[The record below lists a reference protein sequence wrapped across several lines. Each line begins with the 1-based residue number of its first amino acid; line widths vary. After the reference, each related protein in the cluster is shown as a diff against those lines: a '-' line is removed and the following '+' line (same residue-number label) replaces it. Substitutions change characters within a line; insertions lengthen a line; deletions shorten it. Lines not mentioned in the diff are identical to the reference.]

1 MPESTTRRALIS
13 GASIAGPAL
22 AFWLARAGWQVTLV
36 ERAEHVRG
44 GGYPIDLRGTA
55 VEVIK
60 RMGIYD
66 EVRKAQVGR
75 RSTQILNPRGRRI
88 ATIDVSADVLNN
100 EATGDVELPR
110 GSLAVVL
117 YEHTRYM
124 IEYVFKDSV
133 ATIDAGPNHVDV
145 TFVSGRVGT
154 FDVVIGAD
162 GIHSTTRRIAFGP
175 EQDYIC
181 HLGPCVA
188 IFDIEGSDV
197 KPGDGTMFN
206 LPGRLAMQM
215 RDSTGPNRGFLAFVV
230 EDVNTIDTENTEA
243 ACALAHAIFNDQ
255 RSEHVLSLLSGM
267 EQADDVF
274 FDTVSQIRMD
284 HWYRGRVAL
293 VGDSAYAPSFLSG
306 QGTSIA
312 VIGAYVLATELI
324 TKDDPLEAFAAYED
338 KLRDFIAQNQDLAL
352 RAGSTSLPRD
362 RKSLRR
368 RNLKLRTTP
377 LLSRLGLMG
386 LFTKHYRDTS
396 TGLSIDGYGLT

>member
-1 MPESTTRRALIS
+1 MSESTPPRALIS

-36 ERAEHVRG
+36 ERAAHVRG

-55 VEVIK
+55 VEVVK

-66 EVRKAQVGR
+66 EVRKNQVGR
-75 RSTQILNPRGRRI
+75 RSTRILNPRGRCI

-100 EATGDVELPR
+100 DETGDVELPR

-117 YEHTRYM
+117 YEHTRN
-124 IEYVFKDSV
+124 IVEYVFNDSV
-133 ATIDAGPNHVDV
+133 ATIDAGRDHVDV
-145 TFVSGRVGT
+145 TFVSGRVGS

-175 EQDYIC
+175 EQDFIN

-188 IFDIEGSDV
+188 IFDMDGSGV
-197 KPGDGTMFN
+197 QPGDGTMFN

-230 EDVNTIDTENTEA
+230 EDVDKVDTEDTRA
-243 ACALAHAIFNDQ
+243 ACALARTIFGDQ
-255 RSEHVLSLLSGM
+255 RGEHVLGLLEGM

-274 FDTVSQIRMD
+274 FDTVSQIRLSPW
-284 HWYRGRVAL
+284 HRGRVAL

-312 VIGAYVLATELI
+312 VIGAYVLATELV

-362 RKSLRR
+362 KKSLRR
-368 RNLKLRTTP
+368 RNVKLRAAP
-377 LLSRLGLMG
+377 WLNRLGLMK
-386 LFTKHYRDTS
+386 LLTRHYRETS
-396 TGLSIDGYGLT
+396 TGLSVEGYGLT

>member
-1 MPESTTRRALIS
+1 MSESTPPRALIS

-36 ERAEHVRG
+36 ERAAHVRG

-55 VEVIK
+55 VEVVK

-66 EVRKAQVGR
+66 EVRKNQVGR
-75 RSTQILNPRGRRI
+75 RSTEILNPRGRRI

-100 EATGDVELPR
+100 DETGDVELPR

-117 YEHTRYM
+117 YEHTRNVVQY
-124 IEYVFKDSV
+124 FFNDSV
-133 ATIDAGPNHVDV
+133 ATIDAGSDHVDV
-145 TFVSGRVGT
+145 TFVSGRVGS

-175 EQDYIC
+175 ERDYIH

-188 IFDIEGSDV
+188 IFDMDGSDV
-197 KPGDGTMFN
+197 QPGDGTMFN

-230 EDVNTIDTENTEA
+230 ENVDKIDTEDTRA
-243 ACALAHAIFNDQ
+243 ACALARTVFDDQ
-255 RSEHVLSLLSGM
+255 RSEHVRGLLDGM

-274 FDTVSQIRMD
+274 FDTVSQIRMNPW
-284 HWYRGRVAL
+284 HRGRVAL

-312 VIGAYVLATELI
+312 VIGAYVLATELV

-362 RKSLRR
+362 KKSLRR
-368 RNLKLRTTP
+368 RNVKLRAAP
-377 LLSRLGLMG
+377 WLNRLGLMK
-386 LFTKHYRDTS
+386 LLTKHYRETS
-396 TGLSIDGYGLT
+396 TGLSIEGYGLT